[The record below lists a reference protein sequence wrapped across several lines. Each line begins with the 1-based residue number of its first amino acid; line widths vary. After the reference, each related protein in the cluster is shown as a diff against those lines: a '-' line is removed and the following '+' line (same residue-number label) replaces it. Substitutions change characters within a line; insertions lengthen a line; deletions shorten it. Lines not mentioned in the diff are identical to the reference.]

1 MNRKLLL
8 GLGLVLILG
17 IVAGLFAYPEFSR
30 RWAQNKLD
38 EREPLPPELAAV
50 DDPEWSRRLRQA
62 FFIDTLCGK
71 GTGNARLFLEVGYSA
86 TEASMQD
93 AITPL
98 HCAAL
103 RGDVAL
109 ASELIALRA
118 SVAAVTRSDQLEP
131 IHFAALVRD
140 FEMMRLLLSHGASIE
155 APSRAGPPL
164 ILALTTETRRWLPR
178 SARKAALVA
187 PASRPTNVETLRF
200 FTDLAADVRARNESG
215 ETLLHLAAAQGD
227 PALFNAVL
235 ELGLDV
241 DARDARGRTPLQYSS
256 MLLDSYTGAAQTGI
270 LKALLDHGA
279 DVNARA
285 QDGTTAFCYVLDNPR
300 ALEVLLA
307 RGLDPNVARADGNS
321 CWFGLRRDHVPSE
334 IIEIAA
340 LIPALDTPRRPDGS
354 LGAGPLYTF
363 GFENELELV
372 NYFLSRGLKPIDRG
386 PMNYGALHATLRNTG
401 GANDHEASRRA
412 IVKALLDA
420 GAPINQLAADGQTPL
435 MVATLQPPAMIQL
448 LIDRG
453 ADVNAINY
461 KTGKSVLDVFERR
474 GRPGTV
480 ELLRA
485 AGARPGTGVPED

>member
-1 MNRKLLL
+1 MNRKLL
-8 GLGLVLILG
+8 LGLVLILG
-17 IVAGLFAYPEFSR
+17 IVAGLFAYPELSR
-30 RWAQNKLD
+30 RWAQKKLD

-50 DDPEWSRRLRQA
+50 DDPEWSRRIRQA
-62 FFIDTLCGK
+62 FFVDTLCGK
-71 GTGNARLFLEVGYSA
+71 GTENARLFLEAGYSPI
-86 TEASMQD
+86 EASMQD
-93 AITPL
+93 ALTPL
-98 HCAAL
+98 HCTAL

-109 ASELIALRA
+109 ASELIESGAN
-118 SVAAVTRSDQLEP
+118 VAAVTKNDQLAAV
-131 IHFAALVRD
+131 HFAALVRD
-140 FEMMRLLLSHGASIE
+140 FEMMQLLLKHGASIE
-155 APSRAGPPL
+155 TPSRAGPPL

-178 SARKAALVA
+178 SARKATLV
-187 PASRPTNVETLRF
+187 PESRPTNVETLKF
-200 FTDLAADVRARNESG
+200 FTERAADVRARNESG
-215 ETLLHLAAAQGD
+215 ETLLHLAAGQGD
-227 PALFNAVL
+227 PALFDAVL

-241 DARDARGRTPLQYSS
+241 DARDGKGRTPLVYSS
-256 MLLDSYTGAAQTGI
+256 MLLDSYTGTAQTGI

-285 QDGTTAFCYVLDNPR
+285 QDGTSAFCYVLDDPR
-300 ALEVLLA
+300 AFKLLLA
-307 RGLDPNVARADGNS
+307 RGLDPNVAKADGNS
-321 CWFGLRRDHVPSE
+321 CWFGLRRNHVPSE

-363 GFENELELV
+363 GFDNELELV

-386 PMNYGALHATLRNTG
+386 PMNYGPLHATLRNTG
-401 GANDHEASRRA
+401 GANDHEASRQA

-420 GAPINQLAADGQTPL
+420 GAPINQMAADGQTPL

-448 LIDRG
+448 LIERG

-485 AGARPGTGVPED
+485 AGARPGSGAPGN